1 MNKNLNFNF
10 CKYLLEILNTKVDMI
25 EEEINSQCELSETDQ
40 LLRLIYQ
47 IGADGFPVGDL
58 AYFVGKK
65 SNPEVQRFILDNLM
79 SDVSSQAN
87 PAISGLS
94 DDQITLFTRRS
105 DETIASYCSRLNDSI
120 NKDKFIIE
128 SAKRTVSSDKDKNQP
143 TQ

>member
-1 MNKNLNFNF
+1 MNNALNYNF
-10 CKYLLEILNTKVDMI
+10 CKYRQEIVDGIVEMK
-25 EEEINSQCELSETDQ
+25 SEDVKFQVEKSESDQ

-47 IGADGFPVGDL
+47 QGADGFPVGDL
-58 AYFVGKK
+58 AWFVGNKA
-65 SNPEVQRFILDNLM
+65 NPEVQSFILKNLM

-94 DDQITLFTRRS
+94 DDQITLLTRRS

-120 NKDKFIIE
+120 NKDKFIID